1 MGVYRPEFPGDRYT
15 QVPND
20 WLRDPRTS
28 WKAKGIA
35 AYLLSHRPGYR
46 ISQNQMI
53 RESKDGRD
61 ALLSGLRELEEAGYL
76 TPRPSRL
83 DAPRG
88 DAGQYAEHD
97 YELRDPFAPPV
108 TANLDGIAP
117 NRSGD
122 PTVAENPSRKTRDG
136 SPEHKKTKR
145 EDQVTP
151 SELRAGQLA
160 LVQATA
166 ADRKKALGSLAAAVT
181 HEHVD
186 ACGGLANYLAV
197 LGIVK
202 RCLDVPATGGGSAAG
217 SGASP
222 RYTDEQVRKALA
234 ELRAAGRPVTL
245 QTMQATLDGTP
256 ARRTVPAPPPN
267 NYHPDVPIWERM

>member
-1 MGVYRPEFPGDRYT
+1 
-15 QVPND
+15 
-20 WLRDPRTS
+20 
-28 WKAKGIA
+28 
-35 AYLLSHRPGYR
+35 
-46 ISQNQMI
+46 
-53 RESKDGRD
+53 
-61 ALLSGLRELEEAGYL
+61 
-76 TPRPSRL
+76 
-83 DAPRG
+83 
-88 DAGQYAEHD
+88 
-97 YELRDPFAPPV
+97 
-108 TANLDGIAP
+108 
-117 NRSGD
+117 
-122 PTVAENPSRKTRDG
+122 
-136 SPEHKKTKR
+136 
-145 EDQVTP
+145 
-151 SELRAGQLA
+151 
-160 LVQATA
+160 VQATA